1 MTPLRIVLLSFVLLF
16 AGVVALL
23 VREHREE
30 IARIELPE
38 LLERLHQR
46 QEALASSST
55 AMLNLE
61 TAEILDPTKATVSA
75 GSWKDGDRVLDGA
88 VGLDGVLHELLVG
101 SIELEVRVQDAS
113 GNATSLWTRQVSAD
127 EIAPEGM
134 WLHFSAP
141 LTDVARGNI
150 SLIKRHVPA
159 LSGRFLGTGRP
170 DPLGVVVWR
179 KPSTRPAK
187 QDGKPNV
194 ILISLDTLRADHLGI
209 AGYERDTTPNLDEI
223 AKEGLW
229 FDTVVAQAPWTRPSH
244 YSILTGTNPKKHGVT
259 QPVRVT
265 KGNWRSPFAPLAEVF
280 RDRGYATAAFTG
292 SGSISAQFGF
302 DRGFDFY
309 NETTGKEHDCMSD
322 AARVFGQAK
331 SWVANH
337 ADRTFFLFI
346 HTYEP
351 HRPYC
356 DKHFVEREHIDP
368 KDRIK
373 ERIARYDGDI
383 RRTDMHLGQL
393 FEVLRGAGLLEKTI
407 VVVTSD
413 HGEQLVDRPGALAEF
428 AHGHTL
434 YDELLLVP
442 LVFAGGPV
450 SPYAGRISQQ
460 VRTIDIFPTVLELAG
475 LPVPDRVDG
484 ASLLPL
490 ARGQAEEERAAY
502 SGATTRG
509 PKRESIRYRDW
520 KLVRNLGP
528 HAARGDKPTGP
539 VPELYDLTEDP
550 GERLNVAEGRAD
562 VTTAYLDLL
571 DEIVSEA
578 DAAPKP
584 PAASEADPPMDPQL
598 VEQLRSLGYVD
609 NSSRCHPRVRCVRDA
624 VAAMYV
630 THFPEA
636 KQMNP

>member
-1 MTPLRIVLLSFVLLF
+1 MKSPTFLLILSVLLLVGAAAFLIPKIRKH
-16 AGVVALL
+16 

-30 IARIELPE
+30 VARIEKPE

-46 QEALASSST
+46 QEALASSPK

-61 TAEILDPTKATVSA
+61 TAEIMDPTKTTLSA
-75 GSWKDGDRVLDGA
+75 GSWKDGDAVLDGA
-88 VGLDGVLHELLVG
+88 VGFDGVLQEVLLG
-101 SIELEVRVQDAS
+101 SVELEVRVEDAS
-113 GNATSLWTRQVSAD
+113 GRATSVWRREVKAA

-134 WLHFSAP
+134 WLHFSVD
-141 LTDVARGNI
+141 LTEVGPGNV
-150 SLIKRHVPA
+150 SLVKRHVRT
-159 LSGRFLGTGRP
+159 LLGRFLGTGRP

-229 FDTVVAQAPWTRPSH
+229 FDTVVAQAPWTIPSHHSIMTGINPTKHRVTRPSRGRT
-244 YSILTGTNPKKHGVT
+244 S
-259 QPVRVT
+259 
-265 KGNWRSPFAPLAEVF
+265 FAPLAEVF
-280 RDRGYATAAFTG
+280 RDDGYATAAFTG
-292 SGSISAQFGF
+292 SGYMAARFGF

-309 NETTGKEHDCMSD
+309 NETSGREHKCRSD
-322 AARVFGQAK
+322 VGRVFGQAK

-413 HGEQLVDRPGALAEF
+413 HGEELVDRRGALANF
-428 AHGHTL
+428 DHGHTL

-490 ARGQAEEERAAY
+490 ARGHAEEERAAY
-502 SGATTRG
+502 SGATVYG

-609 NSSRCHPRVRCVRDA
+609 
-624 VAAMYV
+624 
-630 THFPEA
+630 
-636 KQMNP
+636 